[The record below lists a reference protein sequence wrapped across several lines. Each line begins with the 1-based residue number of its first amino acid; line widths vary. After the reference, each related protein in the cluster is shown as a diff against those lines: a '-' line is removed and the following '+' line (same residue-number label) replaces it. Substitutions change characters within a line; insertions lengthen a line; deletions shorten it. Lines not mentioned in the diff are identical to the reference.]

1 MFCTYCRAP
10 LQANQRYCGACGNS
24 AVASVTSPPAA
35 GRVASHARIL
45 GTLWI
50 AFSALHLLRGGGVL
64 LGARMVRLI
73 GRDWSDDV
81 PWAWPAGDV
90 FHSFLSFLGA
100 MAIVMAVTGF
110 LAGFGLLE
118 RRPWARSLAIF
129 LGVIALLHPPLGTA
143 LGIYTLW
150 VLLPNE
156 SEEEYR
162 RTARP
167 A

>member
-10 LQANQRYCGACGNS
+10 LQPDQRYCGTCGNP
-24 AVASVTSPPAA
+24 AVGNVPLPPAA
-35 GRVASHARIL
+35 GRVASHARTL
-45 GTLWI
+45 GMLWI

-64 LGARMVRLI
+64 LGARMMRLI
-73 GRDWSDDV
+73 DHTWSDDL
-81 PWAWPAGDV
+81 PWAWPVGDV
-90 FHSFLSFLGA
+90 FNSFLSFLGV
-100 MAIVMAVTGF
+100 MAVLMAVTGF
-110 LAGFGLLE
+110 LAGLGLLE
-118 RRPWARSLAIF
+118 RRPWARSLAIV
-129 LGVIALLHPPLGTA
+129 LAVIALLHPPLGTA

-150 VLLPNE
+150 VLLPAQ

>member
-1 MFCTYCRAP
+1 MFCTYCRSP
-10 LQANQRYCGACGNS
+10 LQPDQRYCGRCGNP
-24 AVASVTSPPAA
+24 APPNFQSPPSA
-35 GRVASHARIL
+35 GRVASHARGL
-45 GTLWI
+45 GMLWI
-50 AFSALHLLRGGGVL
+50 AFSALRLLRGGGVL
-64 LGARMVRLI
+64 VGARMVHLI
-73 GRDWSDDV
+73 GREWSDDV

-90 FHSFLSFLGA
+90 FHSFLSFLGL
-100 MAIVMAVTGF
+100 MAVLMAVIGF

-118 RRPWARSLAIF
+118 RRPWARSLAII

-150 VLLPNE
+150 VLLPTE

>member
-1 MFCTYCRAP
+1 MFCTYCRGP
-10 LQANQRYCGACGNS
+10 LQPDPQYCGRCGNPAAPNVLS
-24 AVASVTSPPAA
+24 AHAA
-35 GRVASHARIL
+35 GRVASHARTL
-45 GTLWI
+45 GLLWI

-64 LGARMVRLI
+64 LGARMVHLI
-73 GRDWSDDV
+73 DHTWSDDV

-90 FHSFLSFLGA
+90 FHSFLSFLGVIA
-100 MAIVMAVTGF
+100 VMMAVTGF

-118 RRPWARSLAIF
+118 RRPWARSLTIVLA
-129 LGVIALLHPPLGTA
+129 VIALLHPPLGTA

-150 VLLPNE
+150 VLLPTE
-156 SEEEYR
+156 SEDEYR

>member
-1 MFCTYCRAP
+1 M
-10 LQANQRYCGACGNS
+10 
-24 AVASVTSPPAA
+24 
-35 GRVASHARIL
+35 
-45 GTLWI
+45 
-50 AFSALHLLRGGGVL
+50 
-64 LGARMVRLI
+64 MRLVS
-73 GRDWSDDV
+73 REWSDDM

-90 FHSFLSFLGA
+90 FHSFLSFIGA
-100 MAIVMAVTGF
+100 MAILMAVTGF

-118 RRPWARSLAIF
+118 RRPWARSLAIV

-156 SEEEYR
+156 SEQEYR

>member
-10 LQANQRYCGACGNS
+10 LQTDQRYCGACGNP
-24 AVASVTSPPAA
+24 AVSTVSPAPVA
-35 GRVASHARIL
+35 GRVASHAKGL
-45 GTLWI
+45 GVLWI
-50 AFSALHLLRGGGVL
+50 VFSALHLLRGGGVL
-64 LGARMVRLI
+64 LGARMVHLI
-73 GRDWSDDV
+73 GREWSDDV
-81 PWAWPAGDV
+81 PWAWPAGDI

-100 MAIVMAVTGF
+100 MAIMVAVAGF
-110 LAGFGLLE
+110 LAGFGLIE
-118 RRPWARSLAIF
+118 RRPWARSLAIV

-150 VLLPNE
+150 VLLPME

>member
-10 LQANQRYCGACGNS
+10 LQPDQRFCGTCGNP
-24 AVASVTSPPAA
+24 AVSNVPLRPGA
-35 GRVASHARIL
+35 GRVATHARAL
-45 GTLWI
+45 GMLWI
-50 AFSALHLLRGGGVL
+50 AFAALHLLRGGGVL
-64 LGARMVRLI
+64 LGGRMVRLI
-73 GRDWSDDV
+73 GHNWSDDL
-81 PWAWPAGDV
+81 PWAWPAGDI
-90 FHSFLSFLGA
+90 FHSFLSFLGVIA
-100 MAIVMAVTGF
+100 VAIAVTGF

-118 RRPWARSLAIF
+118 RRPWARSLAII
-129 LGVIALLHPPLGTA
+129 LAVIALLHPLLGTA

-150 VLLPNE
+150 VLLPAE

>member
-10 LQANQRYCGACGNS
+10 LQPNQQYCGRCGNP
-24 AVASVTSPPAA
+24 AAPNVQLPAAA
-35 GRVASHARIL
+35 GRVASHARTL
-45 GTLWI
+45 GMLWI

-73 GRDWSDDV
+73 GNDWSDDV

-90 FHSFLSFLGA
+90 FHSFISFLGIIA
-100 MAIVMAVTGF
+100 VLMAVTGF

-118 RRPWARSLAIF
+118 RRPWARSLTIVLA
-129 LGVIALLHPPLGTA
+129 VIALLHPPFGTA

-150 VLLPNE
+150 VLLPTE
-156 SEEEYR
+156 SEDEYR

>member
-1 MFCTYCRAP
+1 M
-10 LQANQRYCGACGNS
+10 
-24 AVASVTSPPAA
+24 
-35 GRVASHARIL
+35 
-45 GTLWI
+45 LWI

-64 LGARMVRLI
+64 MGARMVRLI

-100 MAIVMAVTGF
+100 MAILMALTGF

-118 RRPWARSLAIF
+118 RRPWARGLAIV